1 MERLF
6 GLAIM
11 VEKYS
16 PSRNLHDV
24 LLPRSWV
31 LTLWKDFIAF
41 KGRTSAPL
49 WVLAQ
54 STETLLKDVYTGA
67 YLRDTIKGLQVDSLS
82 EFDKYVISVYPVTL
96 CRQAGYPVQSG
107 QLVQGPPTVV
117 PTGPLHRP
125 HVSIYF
131 NLESSHWLMSSVNNK
146 M

>member
-16 PSRNLHDV
+16 LSRNLHDV

-54 STETLLKDVYTGA
+54 WTENLLKDVYTGA
-67 YLRDTIKGLQVDSLS
+67 YLRDTIKGFQVNLLS
-82 EFDKYVISVYPVTL
+82 EFDEYVLS
-96 CRQAGYPVQSG
+96 GVQ
-107 QLVQGPPTVV
+107 
-117 PTGPLHRP
+117 
-125 HVSIYF
+125 
-131 NLESSHWLMSSVNNK
+131 
-146 M
+146 